1 MYTPETSKH
10 FSKHI
15 DPECG
20 VPFYVLD
27 THVAPQQQAFYFVN
41 PCMSNDGRYLW
52 FMCSFPPA
60 LYYTLGVIDFETDEI
75 HHFPETEFVA
85 ESPLVDV
92 ETGDVYYS
100 DTAAIFKRTP
110 DPAIPPVRLCDMPA
124 VAYENDAKVLRSA
137 THLTMSP
144 DKTKIFLDITTSKGW
159 IAGAMTLATGEFEVW
174 TRPEFCRNHAQFN
187 PVYPDLALMA
197 EDFNGSFRIRT
208 DENGVF
214 MRLWT
219 VNAKGEEKVWPPLGL
234 QKATHEWWS
243 ADGTK
248 IYYCRYNDIESNN
261 GICAIDIFTGDHQLV
276 APVAAWHGFSSADD
290 KLFVF
295 DENDGFYRG
304 CASKVGIYNAQTGK
318 KAYIV
323 NNPPLAPREKPAKY
337 HLDPHPRLNGSEKYI
352 TFSTAINGRDD
363 LAVAK
368 TEDIVKL
375 TL

>member
-1 MYTPETSKH
+1 MYTIETSKH

-15 DPECG
+15 DPEYG

-41 PCMSNDGRYLW
+41 PCMSNDGHYLW
-52 FMCSFPPA
+52 FWCIFPPA
-60 LYYTLGVIDFETDEI
+60 MYYTLAVIDFEKDEI
-75 HHFPETEFVA
+75 YHFPETEFVA

-100 DTAAIFKRTP
+100 DTVAIYKRTP
-110 DPAIPPVRLCDMPA
+110 DPSKPTVKLCDLPE
-124 VAYENDAKVLRSA
+124 VAREDNARILRSA
-137 THLTMSP
+137 THLTLSP
-144 DKTKIFLDITTSKGW
+144 DKTKMFLDMTTTKGW
-159 IAGAMTLATGEFEVW
+159 IAGAITLDTGEFEVYC
-174 TRPEFCRNHAQFN
+174 RPEFCRDHGQFN

-197 EDFNGSFRIRT
+197 EDGFGKTWIRT

-219 VNAKGEEKVWPPLGL
+219 VTSDGTEKVWPPLNL
-234 QKATHEWWS
+234 ERATHEWWS

-248 IYYCRYNDIESNN
+248 IYYCKYNLIESNN
-261 GICAIDIFTGDHQLV
+261 GICSIDIFTGEHKLV

-304 CASKVGIYNAQTGK
+304 CASKVGIYNAETGK

-323 NNPPLAPREKPAKY
+323 NNPPLAPKEKPAKY
-337 HLDPHPRLNGSEKYI
+337 HLDPHPRLNGAEKYI